1 MRKLNVWGLA
11 DEDEA
16 APETRTLTD
25 PKHPGEEFDLCLIRP
40 GLLEQAA
47 IQEVAEAY
55 SAEFLTEGD
64 RKGKPFLTPGGKPV
78 RLNKG
83 CIWEVSAVYCLQGG
97 TAADRYRWTDLLG
110 VYLKRPRLWRQA
122 SVWAGQLLDAERQEL
137 EAAASPGEEEPAEP
151 AESPASEAPSSELF
165 PRLTRKTR
173 QKPLGQTNSSA
184 PSPTASAP

>member
-25 PKHPGEEFDLCLIRP
+25 PKHPGEEFNLCLIRP

-55 SAEFLTEGD
+55 SVEFLTEGEK
-64 RKGKPFLTPGGKPV
+64 KGKPFLTPGGKQY

-83 CIWEVSAVYCLQGG
+83 CIWEVSAVYALQGG

-122 SVWAGQLLDAERQEL
+122 SVWAGQLL
-137 EAAASPGEEEPAEP
+137 AAGRAGLGAATSPGEADEEGSHP
-151 AESPASEAPSSELF
+151 SEAPSSELF
-165 PRLTRKTR
+165 PRLAKKTPPKR
-173 QKPLGQTNSSA
+173 PAPTNSSA